1 MNIKNFFNKFKNK
14 GISNNQTTNNEDQDS
29 DFDMDIIKELFF
41 EHLEK
46 KEKEKKENEQS
57 VSGK

>member
-14 GISNNQTTNNEDQDS
+14 GISNNQTTNNEDQDP